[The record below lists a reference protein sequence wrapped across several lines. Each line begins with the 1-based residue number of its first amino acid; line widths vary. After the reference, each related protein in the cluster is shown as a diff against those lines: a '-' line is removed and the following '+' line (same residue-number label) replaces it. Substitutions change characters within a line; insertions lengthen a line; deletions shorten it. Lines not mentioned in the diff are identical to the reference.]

1 MAFFFESGYPGPLP
15 VSVKLEQGFFLQ
27 DKPCQSSSGFQI
39 VKNFQHVSA
48 GPQPIFGLPVGLRG
62 LGATRMKYAGPPG
75 SRGCYEMPENLFSYS
90 LSYIL
95 LCKLLGRQLTAG
107 RKKSI
112 VPCLTMIN
120 FIKP

>member
-27 DKPCQSSSGFQI
+27 DKPCQSSSGFQNSQ
-39 VKNFQHVSA
+39 KLPACFSR
-48 GPQPIFGLPVGLRG
+48 PQPIFGLPVGLRG
-62 LGATRMKYAGPPG
+62 LAATRMKYAGPPG
-75 SRGCYEMPENLFSYS
+75 PRGCYEMPENLFSYS

-95 LCKLLGRQLTAG
+95 LCKLLDRQLTAG